1 MKQLK
6 IKNLK
11 ATVGHNRGPPQQ
23 TYYLGSKLFMKKL
36 RNIKQKTKKSII
48 KNITKKNNRKIERN

>member
-23 TYYLGSKLFMKKL
+23 AYYLGSKLFMKKL
-36 RNIKQKTKKSII
+36 RNIKQKTENIRKI
-48 KNITKKNNRKIERN
+48 KNIKHAIN

>member
-23 TYYLGSKLFMKKL
+23 AYYLGSKLFMKKL

-48 KNITKKNNRKIERN
+48 KNKRGKKERN